1 MGVPVDTNAT
11 TPSRAAIPT
20 ARTASPGTLPTPLAT
35 GAPAA
40 GAARESAG
48 RRTTVLLVEDNPAD
62 ARLILLAL
70 PASEFAVTHVEC
82 LADATDRLEVDG
94 ADVVLLDLSLPD
106 GEGAESIAWIL
117 AAAPGTPVVVL
128 TGLTNDQVAL
138 RAVRA
143 GVQDYLVKDR
153 LDGEVLPRT
162 IRHAIERER
171 LLGELDAL
179 RRRQLETKD
188 QLLSNVS
195 HELRTP
201 LNAVYQFLMLLIDEI
216 AGPLTADQRE
226 YLEITRRNIGQL
238 RAMIGDLLDAT
249 RIESGTLTVEP
260 VATPLARVAE
270 DSLVA
275 LTSEAAARGV
285 ALRCA
290 IPDDLPALD
299 ADPLRLRQIV
309 INLVHNGIKFTPA
322 GGHVL
327 VAAALDSAQDEFVR
341 VRVTD
346 TGSGI
351 GPRQLSQIF
360 ERFHPGDPSHTT
372 TSRKGLGLGLT
383 ICREL
388 VRLQHGRIWVEN
400 TSTHGTTFAFVLP
413 VWRGARR
420 HGSARAAERKDPA
433 RRCPRER

>member
-1 MGVPVDTNAT
+1 MDD
-11 TPSRAAIPT
+11 
-20 ARTASPGTLPTPLAT
+20 
-35 GAPAA
+35 PAA
-40 GAARESAG
+40 AAAG
-48 RRTTVLLVEDNPAD
+48 STRTTVLLVEDNPAD
-62 ARLILLAL
+62 ARLIALAL
-70 PASEFAVTHVEC
+70 PVSEFAVTHVES
-82 LADATDRLEVDG
+82 LADATRHLEVDG

-171 LLGELDAL
+171 LLAELDAL

-201 LNAVYQFLMLLIDEI
+201 LNAVYQFVMLLIDEI

-226 YLEITRRNIGQL
+226 YLEITRRNVGQL

-249 RIESGTLTVEP
+249 RIESGTLRVEP
-260 VATPLARVAE
+260 VATPLARVVE
-270 DSLVA
+270 DALVA
-275 LTSEAAARGV
+275 LASEAAARGV
-285 ALRCA
+285 ALRST

-322 GGHVL
+322 GGSVR
-327 VAAALDSAQDEFVR
+327 VTAAVDGAQAELVR

-351 GPRQLSQIF
+351 GPRPLSQIF
-360 ERFHPGDPSHTT
+360 ERFHPGDPGHAS
-372 TSRKGLGLGLT
+372 TSRKGLGLGLA
-383 ICREL
+383 ISREL
-388 VRLQHGRIWVEN
+388 VRLQHGRISVES
-400 TSTHGTTFAFVLP
+400 TSARGTTLAFVLP
-413 VWRGARR
+413 AWDHARR
-420 HGSARAAERKDPA
+420 RGGAPGRGRK
-433 RRCPRER
+433 